1 MAYDKQWLI
10 EILQHLGYPREAD
23 DAARE
28 LSAEPTEEEVLKFA
42 AEHGIS
48 RGELMD
54 RMGGSP

>member
-10 EILQHLGYPREAD
+10 EILQHLGYVREAD

-28 LSAEPTEEEVLKFA
+28 LPATPTEEDVLKFA
-42 AEHGIS
+42 AEHGIN